1 MANTIKLI
9 ARLLDFS
16 NNPKANERILI
27 SSFRPPYFTNLGY
40 LLQSETDALFT
51 PQDEQIS
58 SEEIILSED
67 NQSIM
72 VWDNSI
78 TTLLDKTSELSLNDD
93 TAITILDE
101 KEDFLY
107 LGEEQEFP
115 RIIMDLETFAAGTGN
130 LIAEYYNGSSFVA
143 LSNVTDESFFDV
155 DTWAQNGS
163 IRYDVPADWATGAH
177 AAQAGLGTTLYYIR
191 LSSTTT
197 PTTAP
202 EIDQSAPTQTAMGPL
217 GFATIFNKDD
227 TDTIYVEDTDY
238 EIDFETGIIK
248 RLSTGS
254 IAEGQAVSINYE
266 ALSNGIVS
274 IDLSRSLV
282 VHIKIPFSGYDVVTD
297 LTDVPLATK
306 ELSLES
312 LQDFPYTVS

>member
-1 MANTIKLI
+1 MANTVKLV
-9 ARLLDFS
+9 AKLLDFS
-16 NNPKANERILI
+16 NNPKDDERILI

-40 LLQSETDALFT
+40 SLQSQTETLFT
-51 PQDEQIS
+51 PKNEQIS
-58 SEEIILSED
+58 SEGIILSEG

-72 VWDNSI
+72 VWDNSA

-107 LGEEQEFP
+107 LGEEQKFP

-163 IRYDVPADWATGAH
+163 IRYDVPTDLATGAD
-177 AAQAGLGTTLYYIR
+177 AAQAGLDTTLYYIR

-202 EIDQSAPTQTAMGPL
+202 EIDQATPVQTARGPL
-217 GFATIFNKDD
+217 GFATLSNQDD
-227 TDTIYVEDTDY
+227 VNVAYTEDVDY
-238 EIDFETGIIK
+238 EIDLSSGIIK
-248 RLSTGS
+248 RISTGS
-254 IAEGQAVSINYE
+254 ITEGQTVNINYE

-282 VHIKIPFSGYDVVTD
+282 VHVKIPFSGYDVVAD
-297 LTDVPLATK
+297 LTDVPSATK

-312 LQDFPYTVS
+312 LQDFPHVVS